1 MDYIKEIERI
11 QREQEQA
18 IRAAQAKAEQTARA
32 ALAGGTTA
40 AVAAPAPARPASR
53 AKPPSRSPGEVEH
66 AATRALSSTPPA
78 VRAFAARVARRVL
91 LIPVLVALAFVVEGA
106 MGAWD
111 GYYLHPG
118 ELVAVVVPLLII
130 AGLLKLRARLADPQS
145 WTRVATAPG
154 MQAAQGVIGRWV
166 VIVIVLIIASAVLE
180 DVFPGGLPVGQ
191 WLGWPA
197 PPSSPGV

>member
-18 IRAAQAKAEQTARA
+18 IRAAQLKTEEMARA
-32 ALAGGTTA
+32 ALAGAPA
-40 AVAAPAPARPASR
+40 ARVVAPAPARPTPR
-53 AKPPSRSPGEVEH
+53 AKPPARSPGEVEH
-66 AATRALSSTPPA
+66 AAARALASTPPA
-78 VRAFAARVARRVL
+78 ARAFAARVARRVL
-91 LIPVLVALAFVVEGA
+91 LIPVFVALAFVVEGA

-118 ELVAVVVPLLII
+118 ELVSVVVPLVII

-145 WTRVATAPG
+145 WTRVAAAPG
-154 MQAAQGVIGRWV
+154 VQAAQSAVGRWV
-166 VIVIVLIIASAVLE
+166 VIVVVLIIASAVLE
-180 DVFPGGLPVGQ
+180 DVFPRGLPVGL

-197 PPSSPGV
+197 PSSSSGV